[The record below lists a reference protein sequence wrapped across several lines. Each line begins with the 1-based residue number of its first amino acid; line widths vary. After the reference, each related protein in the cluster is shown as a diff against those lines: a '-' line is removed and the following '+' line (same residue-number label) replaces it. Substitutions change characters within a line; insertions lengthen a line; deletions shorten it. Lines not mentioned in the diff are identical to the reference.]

1 MNIRILSKI
10 RRAAHDSVRVVP
22 DGDGV
27 RVEILDLKKKC
38 WHRVCNGYFSRSEL
52 KNEMDSLK
60 RLLIS
65 KRKEVL
71 LELANDLLYYRR
83 ERRLSKL

>member
-22 DGDGV
+22 EGDGV
-27 RVEILDLKKKC
+27 RVETLDLKRKC
-38 WHRVCNGYFSRSEL
+38 WHQLVNGYFSRSEL
-52 KNEMDSLK
+52 QSEMGSLK
-60 RLLIS
+60 RLLKR

-71 LELANDLLYYRR
+71 LELANDLLYDRR
-83 ERRLSKL
+83 KRRLSEL